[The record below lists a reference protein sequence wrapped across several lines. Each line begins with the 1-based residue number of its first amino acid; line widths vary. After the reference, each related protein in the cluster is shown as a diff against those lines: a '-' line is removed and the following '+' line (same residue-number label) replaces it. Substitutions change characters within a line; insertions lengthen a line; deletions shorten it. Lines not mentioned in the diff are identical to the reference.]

1 MLERSCVAK
10 TRKKSSVRRQIWSL
24 FSRTNYFTTLILF
37 QHQKKKV
44 FGILQRTD
52 MEEIAS
58 GMDHKTFQNC
68 DLSQQRIASAQR
80 INSGHYVKCCSA
92 AGSNPGIFGWIFWT
106 LNWCLI
112 LVQMEQLGGLKRNF
126 LPMGLHQ
133 LQMAP
138 LVLDTSLLCF
148 SPF

>member
-1 MLERSCVAK
+1 M
-10 TRKKSSVRRQIWSL
+10 RRQD
-24 FSRTNYFTTLILF
+24 
-37 QHQKKKV
+37 KKKI
-44 FGILQRTD
+44 FSSKTNLEFIQQNKLFYDFDLISTP
-52 MEEIAS
+52 EEKSFLESCSAQTWKKIAS
-58 GMDHKTFQNC
+58 GMDHKTFQNG
-68 DLSQQRIASAQR
+68 DLSQENIASAQR
-80 INSGHYVKCCSA
+80 INSGHYDKCCSA
-92 AGSNPGIFGWIFWT
+92 AGSNPGVFGWIFWT